1 MHFLL
6 SLLSIFLLQTQNST
20 LAIDLE
26 KGRDARIVY
35 YGSTVTDPAVFRNA
49 GLWGQTAY
57 PAYGLSGAAETAL
70 AITQA
75 DGNKTL
81 SLSVTDWTVGTWDN
95 GELLTITLKDSVY
108 PVTVRLYYKSFR
120 EEDMIETWTRTDND
134 GKKPSCSPASTPATC
149 PSAAATPGSP
159 RSTAPGPMRAA
170 STPSPSPA
178 GPRSSR
184 TSTAPATPILLTGR

>member
-57 PAYGLSGAAETAL
+57 PAYGLSGAAETAH
-70 AITQA
+70 
-75 DGNKTL
+75 
-81 SLSVTDWTVGTWDN
+81 VEVGQLHVLD
-95 GELLTITLKDSVY
+95 
-108 PVTVRLYYKSFR
+108 RARAR
-120 EEDMIETWTRTDND
+120 EEVEVLEHEAELAVAYVRELGARAARNLDAV
-134 GKKPSCSPASTPATC
+134 KKI
-149 PSAAATPGSP
+149 AAASW
-159 RSTAPGPMRAA
+159 SVKAA
-170 STPSPSPA
+170 
-178 GPRSSR
+178 
-184 TSTAPATPILLTGR
+184 